1 MNIYI
6 KYGLLCI
13 GIIFGSNGL
22 HAQYLAETNAS
33 DESVLKYQKIINL
46 NKNTVD
52 FIERTLTEN
61 KLPLHLRNLAMIESS
76 FNTNSVS
83 VAGATGVWQLMVSHA
98 SQYGLTAHKRNDLAK
113 STKVVMKSLT
123 NLYNK
128 YANWV
133 TVIAAYNC
141 GEGNIEKAMEIANS
155 DKYHRFYHYLPNETK
170 KHVIKY
176 LEACYA
182 TNELDLVLQDYNT
195 SISGTSTLKVQENTY
210 SKVDHSLIKTDINA
224 GYNFKIIAEELN
236 IELKDLLRWNPKIIE
251 DLNSKGEAN
260 FFLPTDLMSEF
271 NMKKNKILRR
281 SLTEKVG

>member
-1 MNIYI
+1 MNSII
-6 KYGLLCI
+6 KYALLFIGFICI
-13 GIIFGSNGL
+13 SNKIN
-22 HAQYLAETNAS
+22 AQYLDDTNTSEETT
-33 DESVLKYQKIINL
+33 LKYQKIINS
-46 NKNTVD
+46 NRNTVD
-52 FIERTLTEN
+52 FIERSLTEN
-61 KLPLHLRNLAMIESS
+61 SLPLHLRNLAMIESS

-83 VAGATGVWQLMVSHA
+83 SAGATGVWQLMVSHA
-98 SQYGLTAHKRNDLAK
+98 NQYGLTAHKRSDLAK

-155 DKYHRFYHYLPNETK
+155 NKYHRFYHYLPNETK
-170 KHVIKY
+170 NHVTKF
-176 LEACYA
+176 LQACYA

-195 SISGTSTLKVQENTY
+195 SISGSSALKVNENTY
-210 SKVDHSLIKTDINA
+210 SKVDHSLVKTDINA
-224 GYNFKIIAEELN
+224 GFNFKIIAEELDV
-236 IELKDLLRWNPKIIE
+236 ELNDLLRWNPKIME
-251 DLNSKGEAN
+251 DLNTNGEAN

-281 SLTEKVG
+281 SLSEKVG